1 MDPKFDTS
9 PEIASQR
16 LEYWNLSV
24 GLRKVNNSTIAK
36 REIKPVQ
43 QYVGYETGAEIVGTV
58 KKRGPTVSKQQLGKL
73 FHIILI
79 INIILI
85 FVLIFNFFIIYL
97 Y

>member
-58 KKRGPTVSKQQLGKL
+58 KKEVQQLV
-73 FHIILI
+73 
-79 INIILI
+79 N
-85 FVLIFNFFIIYL
+85 NN
-97 Y
+97 